1 MMATPGIAAS
11 AYAQIARITDASAG
25 LGGLNKAIGDAA
37 GQGPSFGSLLKDALG
52 AVSSAGAKS
61 DAQTQAMLTGQKSNL
76 VDVVTAVAETET
88 AITTLVSVRDKVIAS
103 YQQIMQMPI

>member
-1 MMATPGIAAS
+1 MATPGIAAS
-11 AYAQIARITDASAG
+11 AYAQVARISDASGG

-37 GQGPSFGSLLKDALG
+37 GQGASFGSILKDALG

-61 DAQTQAMLTGQKSNL
+61 DSQTQAMVTGQKSNL

-88 AITTLVSVRDKVIAS
+88 AITTLVSVRDKVVAA
-103 YQQIMQMPI
+103 YEQIMQMPM